1 MTLNLINAS
10 FTPHIPVSWG
20 ELFDKIS
27 ILEIKK
33 ENVLNELAMKNIT
46 QELELLDK
54 FVSNDILKI
63 RGLMDLRVELK
74 NINQNI
80 WNIEDEI
87 RIKESTHDF
96 EDRFIELARNT
107 YIFNDKRASV
117 KRSINDIL
125 NSSIVEEKIY

>member
-1 MTLNLINAS
+1 MTLKPINALL
-10 FTPHIPVSWG
+10 TPHIPVSWG

-33 ENVLNELAMKNIT
+33 ENVLNELAMKNII

-54 FVSNDILKI
+54 LISDDILNN

-96 EDRFIELARNT
+96 GDRFIELARNT
-107 YIFNDKRASV
+107 YIINDKRASV
-117 KRSINDIL
+117 KRSISNIL

>member
-1 MTLNLINAS
+1 MTLNSINAL

-54 FVSNDILKI
+54 FVSNDILKN

-117 KRSINDIL
+117 KRIINKIL
-125 NSSIVEEKIY
+125 NSPIVEEKIY

>member
-1 MTLNLINAS
+1 MTLRPINALL
-10 FTPHIPVSWG
+10 TPHIPVSWG

-33 ENVLNELAMKNIT
+33 ENVLNELAMKNII

-54 FVSNDILKI
+54 LISDDILNN

-96 EDRFIELARNT
+96 GDRFIELARNT
-107 YIFNDKRASV
+107 YIINDKRASV
-117 KRSINDIL
+117 KRSISNIL
-125 NSSIVEEKIY
+125 NSLIVEEKIY

>member
-1 MTLNLINAS
+1 
-10 FTPHIPVSWG
+10 
-20 ELFDKIS
+20 
-27 ILEIKK
+27 
-33 ENVLNELAMKNIT
+33 MKNIT

-54 FVSNDILKI
+54 FVSNDILKN

>member
-1 MTLNLINAS
+1 MTLRPINALL
-10 FTPHIPVSWG
+10 TPHIPVSWG

-33 ENVLNELAMKNIT
+33 ENVLNELAMKNII
-46 QELELLDK
+46 QELEVLDK
-54 FVSNDILKI
+54 LISDDILNN

-96 EDRFIELARNT
+96 GDRFIELARNT
-107 YIFNDKRASV
+107 YIINDKRASV
-117 KRSINDIL
+117 KRSISDIL

>member
-1 MTLNLINAS
+1 MTLNPINAL

-54 FVSNDILKI
+54 FVSNDILKN

-125 NSSIVEEKIY
+125 DSSIVEEKIY

>member
-1 MTLNLINAS
+1 MTLKPINALL
-10 FTPHIPVSWG
+10 TPHIPVSWG

-33 ENVLNELAMKNIT
+33 ENVLNELAMKNII

-54 FVSNDILKI
+54 LISDDILNN

-96 EDRFIELARNT
+96 GDRFIELARNT
-107 YIFNDKRASV
+107 YIINDKRASV
-117 KRSINDIL
+117 KRSISNIL
-125 NSSIVEEKIY
+125 NSLIVEEKIY

>member
-1 MTLNLINAS
+1 MTLKPINALL
-10 FTPHIPVSWG
+10 TPHIPVSWG

-33 ENVLNELAMKNIT
+33 ENVLNELAMKNII

-54 FVSNDILKI
+54 LISDDILNN

-117 KRSINDIL
+117 KRIINKIL
-125 NSSIVEEKIY
+125 NSPIVEEKIY

>member
-1 MTLNLINAS
+1 MTLNPINAL

-54 FVSNDILKI
+54 FVSNDILKN